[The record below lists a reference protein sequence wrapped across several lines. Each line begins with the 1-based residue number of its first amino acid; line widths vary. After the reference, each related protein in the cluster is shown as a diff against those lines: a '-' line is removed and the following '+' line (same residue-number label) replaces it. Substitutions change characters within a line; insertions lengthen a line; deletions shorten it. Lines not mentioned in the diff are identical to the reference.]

1 MDMKEKKTGKGNN
14 FPTNCRE
21 VQQMKDMEI
30 NEKIRY
36 FRKQRGLSQEL
47 LAERTGIN
55 VNTIRKYEIGI
66 RKPKVEQLKKI
77 ADGLEISVIEF
88 LDIVLPYVS
97 QALNLLDTG
106 VARLQDYINP
116 NTGTVVMAC
125 FPSLAEFAP
134 ELIVRYLSETN
145 RVGVRL
151 QFNQEA
157 TFMQLRDKLLAGE
170 IDLVFCT
177 KIDDPRVEGAL
188 IGEHQIVLLVPE
200 SHRLAQRE
208 SVDLRELDGEP
219 FISFDNNCQ
228 LRSVTDE
235 LFQSLG
241 IQPKI
246 TMETAQDVIMYGMVD
261 ANHGVAIV
269 PRPLGGTPYNVKV
282 LPIENEIPTR
292 KLYIQWNK
300 EQYMPSA
307 AEYFRDF
314 IIRSGLIFNHFLERH
329 NLKEGS

>member
-1 MDMKEKKTGKGNN
+1 MARLRLYQ
-14 FPTNCRE
+14 P
-21 VQQMKDMEI
+21 
-30 NEKIRY
+30 
-36 FRKQRGLSQEL
+36 KQRNGGNG
-47 LAERTGIN
+47 R
-55 VNTIRKYEIGI
+55 
-66 RKPKVEQLKKI
+66 
-77 ADGLEISVIEF
+77 
-88 LDIVLPYVS
+88 
-97 QALNLLDTG
+97 
-106 VARLQDYINP
+106 
-116 NTGTVVMAC
+116 

-170 IDLVFCT
+170 IDLLFCT

-235 LFQSLG
+235 LFRSLG

-246 TMETAQDVIMYGMVD
+246 TMETAQDVIMYGMVA

-282 LPIENEIPTR
+282 LPIENEIPAR

-300 EQYMPSA
+300 EQYMPPPPNISGILLSA
-307 AEYFRDF
+307 AA
-314 IIRSGLIFNHFLERH
+314 
-329 NLKEGS
+329 

>member
-1 MDMKEKKTGKGNN
+1 M
-14 FPTNCRE
+14 
-21 VQQMKDMEI
+21 
-30 NEKIRY
+30 
-36 FRKQRGLSQEL
+36 
-47 LAERTGIN
+47 
-55 VNTIRKYEIGI
+55 
-66 RKPKVEQLKKI
+66 
-77 ADGLEISVIEF
+77 
-88 LDIVLPYVS
+88 
-97 QALNLLDTG
+97 
-106 VARLQDYINP
+106 
-116 NTGTVVMAC
+116 
-125 FPSLAEFAP
+125 
-134 ELIVRYLSETN
+134 
-145 RVGVRL
+145 
-151 QFNQEA
+151 
-157 TFMQLRDKLLAGE
+157 
-170 IDLVFCT
+170 
-177 KIDDPRVEGAL
+177 EGAL

-235 LFQSLG
+235 LFRSLG

-246 TMETAQDVIMYGMVD
+246 TMETAQDVIMYGMVA

-282 LPIENEIPTR
+282 LPIENEIPAR

-300 EQYMPSA
+300 EQYMPPA

-329 NLKEGS
+329 HLKEGS

>member
-1 MDMKEKKTGKGNN
+1 
-14 FPTNCRE
+14 
-21 VQQMKDMEI
+21 
-30 NEKIRY
+30 
-36 FRKQRGLSQEL
+36 
-47 LAERTGIN
+47 
-55 VNTIRKYEIGI
+55 
-66 RKPKVEQLKKI
+66 
-77 ADGLEISVIEF
+77 
-88 LDIVLPYVS
+88 
-97 QALNLLDTG
+97 
-106 VARLQDYINP
+106 
-116 NTGTVVMAC
+116 MAC

-170 IDLVFCT
+170 IDLLFCT

-235 LFQSLG
+235 LFRSLG

-246 TMETAQDVIMYGMVD
+246 TMETAQDVIMYGMWPPIT
-261 ANHGVAIV
+261 ASLSFPGPWAGPPH
-269 PRPLGGTPYNVKV
+269 NVKV
-282 LPIENEIPTR
+282 LPSKTR
-292 KLYIQWNK
+292 SPRGSCISV
-300 EQYMPSA
+300 EQGAVYAPRRRIFPGFYYPQRPDLQPLLGA
-307 AEYFRDF
+307 AQSER
-314 IIRSGLIFNHFLERH
+314 GLLKRNDRTKDLAGPVPPRTGRPFLAHPMQEF
-329 NLKEGS
+329 EQ